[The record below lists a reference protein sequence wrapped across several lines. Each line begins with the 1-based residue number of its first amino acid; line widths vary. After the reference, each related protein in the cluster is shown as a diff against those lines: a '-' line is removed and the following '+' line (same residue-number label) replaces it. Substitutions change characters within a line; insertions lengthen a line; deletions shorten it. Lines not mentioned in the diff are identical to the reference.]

1 VQRYWATVLTEP
13 NCRRFLEH
21 YQKILAG
28 IAAFPHSLLLRVLPL
43 PLPLRLRFLFIR
55 LYCCSPTAA
64 TYFWAG
70 ARGVGCWGCKARCH
84 F

>member
-28 IAAFPHSLLLRVLPL
+28 IAADMK
-43 PLPLRLRFLFIR
+43 
-55 LYCCSPTAA
+55 AA
-64 TYFWAG
+64 G
-70 ARGVGCWGCKARCH
+70 H
-84 F
+84 